1 MGKNIISYSKSNE
14 RGGERGK
21 QKRKAEEEEKW
32 EEGEGQEEGQGGLTT
47 ADAMNNGF

>member
-32 EEGEGQEEGQGGLTT
+32 EEGEGQGGLTT
-47 ADAMNNGF
+47 ADAVTNGF